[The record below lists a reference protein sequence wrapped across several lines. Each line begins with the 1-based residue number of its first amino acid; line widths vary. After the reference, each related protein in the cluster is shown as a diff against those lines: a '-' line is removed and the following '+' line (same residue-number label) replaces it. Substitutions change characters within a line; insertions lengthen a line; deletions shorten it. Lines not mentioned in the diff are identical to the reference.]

1 MKNNRLILVFL
12 GFLCFPGSS
21 SLPAPGIKETT
32 PALQSLAVHLQLKN
46 ESIFKH
52 LKWRCVGPQFQGGRI
67 SSITGHP
74 GNPFVI
80 YVSAGSG
87 NLWKTINNGTTWE
100 PIFDNESTFAIGA
113 IAISASDPNIIW
125 VGTGEDLMA
134 RSSYAGTGVFKSTD
148 AGKTWQNMGLH
159 DSHHINRIVIHPHNP
174 DIVYAAAM
182 GHQYTFNEER
192 GLFKTIDGGKTW
204 EKVLYISEKVG
215 VTEVG
220 LDPANSDT
228 VLAAAWERDRKA
240 WNNTESGPGSGIY
253 KSTDAGKT
261 WKKLT
266 SGFPDGIYVGRI
278 GLAFAASN
286 PHVIYALLDNQ
297 EPKPLEKKEETPK
310 KGLKIIHLEKMSPE
324 EFLKIPLDELETFLR
339 DNRVPGQYTASSI
352 REMVLKKTL
361 TPQVLAQY
369 LLDAYADRKLHETD
383 VKGGEVYRSED
394 KGETWRK
401 VSREYFDNFFNTYGY
416 SFCDIR
422 VSPDDENFI
431 YILGIRMLASKDGGQ
446 TFWHIGGKKNVH
458 VDHHA
463 LWIDPQHPDRLLN
476 GNDGGLNFSYDR
488 GETWQKINNIP
499 IAEFYAISV
508 DMKKP
513 YHIYGGTQDN
523 GSLFGPADH
532 IPEHGVPDPW
542 QHLGDGDG
550 FFVFV
555 DPGDSNTVYYEFQFG
570 ALLRKNLSSGTAKN
584 IMPQTQ
590 IGEPALRCNWMTPFI
605 ISPHNRF
612 TLYFGAQKLFKSLDQ
627 GETWHC
633 ISPDLT
639 TAPGPGKQGD
649 VTYGTITTI
658 SESEFQPGL
667 IYVGTDDGNI
677 QATHNDGVTWDKINV
692 ENVGLPGAWVSR
704 VIASRYDKALVYAAL
719 TGYRQDDFKC
729 YLYRSPDQGKTWT
742 SIQGNLPDESVNVI
756 REDPKNEN
764 ILYVGTDLGI
774 YVSMDKGGH
783 WYSLCCNLPT
793 TPVHDLTVHPRDNE
807 LVIGTH
813 GRGAFIM
820 DAEPMQTFIE
830 KTTGK
835 TAHLFDIRP
844 VKPPVSRANGEWALE
859 KHRDAYIY
867 YYLDSPREKLEIT
880 VLEEEK
886 SSGKDKTKPQ
896 PQVIKKLEGTN
907 ERGIN
912 CARWD
917 LTFTGG
923 TELGQEFGTSG
934 EYVKPGTYTVRV
946 SAGKTIL
953 TGKIEVKSRQ

>member
-1 MKNNRLILVFL
+1 MKDKWLMLF
-12 GFLCFPGSS
+12 FLCFICPGTVHSI
-21 SLPAPGIKETT
+21 GYKETT
-32 PALQSLAVHLQLKN
+32 PALHSFAVHMQLKN
-46 ESIFKH
+46 QSIFKH
-52 LKWRCVGPQFQGGRI
+52 LKWRCAGPEFQGGRI
-67 SSITGHP
+67 SSIAGHP
-74 GNPFVI
+74 ENPFII

-113 IAISASDPNIIW
+113 IAVSPSNPNIIW

-148 AGKTWQNMGLH
+148 EGKTWQNMGLH

-192 GLFKTIDGGKTW
+192 GLFKTSDGGQTW
-204 EKVLYISEKVG
+204 EKVLYIDEKVG
-215 VTEVG
+215 VTEVV
-220 LDPANSDT
+220 LDPADSDT

-240 WNNTESGPGSGIY
+240 WNNVESGPGSGLY

-261 WKKLT
+261 WERIT
-266 SGFPDGIYVGRI
+266 TGFPDGKYVGRI

-286 PHVIYALLDNQ
+286 PNVIYALLDNQ
-297 EPKPLEKKEETPK
+297 EPKPIEKKEEEPK
-310 KGLKIIHLEKMSPE
+310 KGLKIIHLEKMPPE
-324 EFLKIPLDELETFLR
+324 EFLKIPLEELETFLR
-339 DNRVPGQYTASSI
+339 DNRVPSNYNAANI
-352 REMVLKKTL
+352 REMVIKGTL
-361 TPQVLAQY
+361 TPQMLAQY

-383 VKGGEVYRSED
+383 VKGGEVYRSDD

-401 VSREYFDNFFNTYGY
+401 VSREYFEHFFSTYGY

-422 VSPDDENFI
+422 VSPDDENQV
-431 YILGIRMLASKDGGQ
+431 YILGIRMLASKDGGK
-446 TFWHIGGKKNVH
+446 TFRHIGGKKNVH
-458 VDHHA
+458 VDHHD
-463 LWIDPQHPDRLLN
+463 LWIDAKHPDRLVN

-488 GETWQKINNIP
+488 GNTWQKINNIP

-508 DMKKP
+508 DMGKP
-513 YHIYGGTQDN
+513 YRIYGGTQDN
-523 GSLFGPADH
+523 GSLIGPADH
-532 IPEHGVPDPW
+532 IPEQGVPDPW
-542 QHLGDGDG
+542 KHLDDGDG
-550 FFVFV
+550 FFVFP
-555 DPGDSNTVYYEFQFG
+555 DPGDSYTVYYQFQFG
-570 ALLRKNLSSGTAKN
+570 ALFRKELSTGKTKN

-612 TLYFGAQKLFKSLDQ
+612 TLYFGAQKLFKSLDR
-627 GETWHC
+627 GDSWYC

-639 TAPGPGKQGD
+639 TAPGPGQQGD

-658 SESEFQPGL
+658 SESIFQPGL

-677 QATHNDGVTWDKINV
+677 QKTHNDGVTW
-692 ENVGLPGAWVSR
+692 ENIGAGLPRHWVSR
-704 VIASRYDKALVYAAL
+704 VIASKYDKATVYAAL
-719 TGYRQDDFKC
+719 TGCRQDDSRC
-729 YLYRSPDQGKTWT
+729 YLYRSRDYGKTWT
-742 SIQGNLPDESVNVI
+742 SIQGNLPDESVNVV

-774 YVSMDKGGH
+774 YASIDKGNN

-793 TPVHDLTVHPRDNE
+793 TPVHDLIVHPRDNE

-820 DAEPMQTFIE
+820 DVEPLQTFIE
-830 KTTGK
+830 KTSNK
-835 TAHLFDIRP
+835 TAYLFDIRP
-844 VKPPVSRANGEWALE
+844 VKLPKPRTNGEWAIE

-867 YYLDSPREKLEIT
+867 YYLEKPQEKVEIV
-880 VLEEEK
+880 VLQEDK
-886 SSGKDKTKPQ
+886 NSSKDKTNNNKKVK
-896 PQVIKKLEGTN
+896 VIKKLDGTN
-907 ERGIN
+907 DRGIN
-912 CARWD
+912 RALWD
-917 LTFTGG
+917 LTFEGG
-923 TELGQEFGTSG
+923 TELGEEFGTSG

-946 SAGKTIL
+946 SVGKTIL
-953 TGKIEVKSRQ
+953 TGKIEVKRR